1 MGKRQVMTHSF
12 TPVVHALVVAT
23 LLLAT
28 ATVMLVTV
36 NAARAANALAIGV
49 CGAFGKGYDFVDVRT
64 RATAWHLRGGD
75 GPKRSR
81 ATSPRGALC
90 ESRGPRLGGALNREE
105 CVTRTFFRD
114 VLLLRR
120 LASSQLV
127 RFAGGSTLSCYL
139 Q

>member
-49 CGAFGKGYDFVDVRT
+49 CGAFGKGYDFIDVEDARN
-64 RATAWHLRGGD
+64 
-75 GPKRSR
+75 SV
-81 ATSPRGALC
+81 AL
-90 ESRGPRLGGALNREE
+90 
-105 CVTRTFFRD
+105 
-114 VLLLRR
+114 
-120 LASSQLV
+120 
-127 RFAGGSTLSCYL
+127 AGW
-139 Q
+139 

>member
-1 MGKRQVMTHSF
+1 MTHSF

-49 CGAFGKGYDFVDVRT
+49 CGASARDTISSTSRT
-64 RATAWHLRGGD
+64 RTTAWHLRGGD

-105 CVTRTFFRD
+105 CVTCIFFCD
-114 VLLLRR
+114 VLLVLLRR
-120 LASSQLV
+120 LASSQRFGSRAVRPYLV
-127 RFAGGSTLSCYL
+127 TFRF
-139 Q
+139 